1 MYELVTYKTFV
12 TLNSSRKQKILIFF
26 TVADWGTMGAKL
38 FNCSDKL
45 FKNLAELFKL

>member
-26 TVADWGTMGAKL
+26 TVADWGTMGRQAFSL
-38 FNCSDKL
+38 LWQAF
-45 FKNLAELFKL
+45 